1 MKLFMERNDFL
12 TLYNNII
19 RNNSVDMKTA
29 LETIREYCIIKGKEE
44 EKINIFLDLLSQN
57 PHLIMMYFDDS
68 LKQLCY
74 DFQVIIL
81 KDKNGNIILVY

>member
-1 MKLFMERNDFL
+1 MERNDFL

-44 EKINIFLDLLSQN
+44 EKINIKATTEE
-57 PHLIMMYFDDS
+57 HLGFTGEMQGIS
-68 LKQLCY
+68 AHAVCLIEER
-74 DFQVIIL
+74 IIEQ
-81 KDKNGNIILVY
+81 